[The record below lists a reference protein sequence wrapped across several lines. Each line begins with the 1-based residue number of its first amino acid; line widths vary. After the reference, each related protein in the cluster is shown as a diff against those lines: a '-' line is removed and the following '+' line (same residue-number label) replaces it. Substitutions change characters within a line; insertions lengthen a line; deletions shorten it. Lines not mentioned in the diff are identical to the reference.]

1 MRSGCARVSA
11 EGRLRIRIGVVC
23 YSFSYV
29 SSSESGV
36 SVGGSVGCLFD

>member
-11 EGRLRIRIGVVC
+11 EGRLRIRVGVI

-29 SSSESGV
+29 SLSISGV
-36 SVGGSVGCLFD
+36 SIGDLIGYSFD